1 MAQKKFKSDLFV
13 TDEPEGYTGS
23 KGGLANFLKPV
34 GGDRAWKTIDVVF
47 NYPWT
52 TTPSLGR
59 TEAPFVIL
67 HEFRL
72 LDSAL
77 KNNIRYYATGAVQ
90 TTIGNVTDIQPQNDS
105 TGSHPYY
112 RDNNLKGYAGLFDF
126 KHPTRFNYILP
137 YFNETVNSV
146 NSTWNALDIMD
157 KIKGIAGD
165 KVGGAVEDI
174 VGAAGFVYEAGYPRV
189 GIMDRPKLW
198 NDSQFRS
205 IEIKFPLF
213 NTLDFSDIKKN
224 WDLCYLLL
232 YQNMFNKRDFVTAI
246 PPVFYTVNVPGQ
258 FFSLAAYV
266 SDLKIYNRG
275 HIRRIDIDGS
285 KKLRNIPDVFEIS
298 MTLTDMCMPSQNMQ
312 SILLSDSPVEV
323 RTLGAIT
330 TSERNAATQ
339 TSQRLSQQEEN

>member
-1 MAQKKFKSDLFV
+1 MAATTFKSELFEAG
-13 TDEPEGYTGS
+13 EPEGYTGAR
-23 KGGLANFLKPV
+23 GGLANFLRPP
-34 GGDRAWKTIDVVF
+34 GGSNSWKTVDVVF
-47 NYPWT
+47 KYPWT
-52 TTPSLGR
+52 TTPLAGR

-90 TTIGNVTDIQPQNDS
+90 TTVGNFTQTDAK
-105 TGSHPYY
+105 GVHPYF
-112 RDNNLKGYAGLFDF
+112 RDSNLKGYAGLFDF
-126 KHPTRFNYILP
+126 KHPTKFTYIFP
-137 YFNETVNSV
+137 YFNETFNGVS
-146 NSTWNALDIMD
+146 STWNALDIMD
-157 KIKGIAGD
+157 KIKGLAGD
-165 KVGGAVEDI
+165 KIGGGIEDI
-174 VGAAGFVYEAGYPRV
+174 VKAAGFIYEAGYPRV

-198 NDSQFRS
+198 NESTPRS

-213 NTLDFSDIKKN
+213 NTLDYSDIKKN
-224 WDLCYLLL
+224 WDLCFLLL

-285 KKLRNIPDVFEIS
+285 NKLRNIPDVFEIS

-312 SILLSDSPVEV
+312 SILLSESPIDV
-323 RTLGAIT
+323 RTINSLTGA
-330 TSERNAATQ
+330 ERRA
-339 TSQRLSQQEEN
+339 SQDIKNRANQEGE